1 MMRLHAESHR
11 SDQSG
16 TQGDRG
22 PTSLPAL
29 LDGWVAAGI
38 ITPEQAALIRERD
51 EELSPAGPAHGP
63 VPTLPRATE
72 ALGYLGGVVVVVG
85 AVFIGDRYWED
96 WSLVV
101 RLAVLGG
108 VAAAL
113 LGAGIA
119 VPERLGAAGRRLRSV
134 LWLATLA
141 AWAGFLAVLGDQ
153 ALDLT
158 AARTVDLTAAG
169 TAAAAAGLWWAH
181 RSFVQQAATMVALM
195 ATAAALVADLAEPD
209 ELPGVG
215 VWLVAAGWLVLA
227 LTGRLGPT
235 RAARAASAAAMVVGS
250 LMTLPTDAG
259 FLLAIATVAAVVAL
273 AIRTGDL
280 VVLGVGALGT
290 LGVLPAAIA
299 EWFPDS
305 DAVPF
310 VVLGTGLLLV
320 GVSVWT
326 ARRGRLVPHRP
337 PRP

>member
-1 MMRLHAESHR
+1 MRLHAESHR
-11 SDQSG
+11 SDHPG
-16 TQGDRG
+16 TPGVPG
-22 PTSLPAL
+22 AASLPAL
-29 LDGWVAAGI
+29 LDDWVTAGI
-38 ITPEQAALIRERD
+38 ITPEQAALIRERNQA
-51 EELSPAGPAHGP
+51 LVPSGPAPGP

-85 AVFIGDRYWED
+85 AVFIGDRYWAD
-96 WSLVV
+96 WSLVA

-113 LGAGIA
+113 LGAGFA
-119 VPERLGAAGRRLRSV
+119 VPERLGAPGHRLRSV

-141 AWAGFLAVLGDQ
+141 AWAGFLAVLGNQ

-158 AARTVDLTAAG
+158 AARTADLTAAG
-169 TAAAAAGLWWAH
+169 TAVAAACLWWVH

-195 ATAAALVADLAEPD
+195 ATAAALVADLADPD
-209 ELPGVG
+209 QLPGLG

-227 LTGRLGPT
+227 LTGRLEPT
-235 RAARAASAAAMVVGS
+235 RAARAASAAAMVVGA

-280 VVLGVGALGT
+280 LVLGVGALGT

-310 VVLGTGLLLV
+310 VVLATGLLLV

-326 ARRGRLVPHRP
+326 ARRSRVAPHRP
-337 PRP
+337 ARS